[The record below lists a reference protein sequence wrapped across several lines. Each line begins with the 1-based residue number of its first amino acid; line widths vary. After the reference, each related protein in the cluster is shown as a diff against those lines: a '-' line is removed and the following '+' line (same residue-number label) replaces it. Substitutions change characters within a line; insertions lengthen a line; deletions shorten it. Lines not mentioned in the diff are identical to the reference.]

1 MSQYNAQYWIDTL
14 ALEPHPEGGYY
25 REVYRSSGSF
35 TPNEIGAERTYATS
49 IYFLIERDNVSHFH
63 SIKQDELWFYHA
75 GAALSVYAIS
85 SSGALDE
92 MVIGRETNK
101 GQVLQAV
108 IPAGAIFGSKS
119 TGDYSLVSCVVAPGF
134 DFRDFILYPKKDL
147 MERFPELL
155 DIIQELGYDK

>member
-1 MSQYNAQYWIDTL
+1 MSQDNAQYWIDTL
-14 ALEPHPEGGYY
+14 ALQPHPEGGYY
-25 REVYRSSGSF
+25 KEVYRSTGSF
-35 TPNEIGAERTYATS
+35 TPVDIGAERNYATS

-75 GAALSVYAIS
+75 GAPLSVYVIG
-85 SSGALDE
+85 SSGVLDE
-92 MVIGRETNK
+92 IAIGPKTDK
-101 GQVLQAV
+101 GQVLQAM

-134 DFRDFILYPKKDL
+134 DFKDFILYPKKDL